1 MAIYVKMAET
11 PQEIDGIFQTRHRV
25 FVEEENDMPARL
37 DSRFFDRF
45 DAYPST
51 GNVIAVD
58 DGRVIGGVRVVEA
71 TELGTPADEFFDFA
85 DYLPGDVVKLGAGS
99 WFCLERKYR
108 GLPRLSFA
116 LMGMSYRWA
125 LSRGISHIV
134 CPIRPCAA
142 RLFWRNGYK
151 PLASQ
156 LFVEKKKLHFI
167 PAILDLKELNHR
179 FMNFLKQHATNQSAA
194 LDIAA

>member
-1 MAIYVKMAET
+1 
-11 PQEIDGIFQTRHRV
+11 
-25 FVEEENDMPARL
+25 
-37 DSRFFDRF
+37 
-45 DAYPST
+45 
-51 GNVIAVD
+51 
-58 DGRVIGGVRVVEA
+58 
-71 TELGTPADEFFDFA
+71 
-85 DYLPGDVVKLGAGS
+85 
-99 WFCLERKYR
+99 
-108 GLPRLSFA
+108 
-116 LMGMSYRWA
+116 MGMSYRWA

-194 LDIAA
+194 LAIAA